1 MAGMGIFASMGFLR
15 RFLAIA
21 AFVVPALLA
30 SGRLYAQDSTLLQ
43 DTPRRAQ
50 PATAVPDSMRPVA
63 TDSTSPL
70 RQAVSA
76 PDTSLAFFNQLNPFI
91 DTGGKLFYRMESSFE
106 PPNKDFL
113 FYWLAGGVLVL
124 GIIRIAFSKYFSD
137 MLRIFSQT
145 TFRQKAIRDQLV
157 QNRLASLLMN
167 LFFCFSAGTFLY
179 QLGEYRHWFGAGTV
193 WWQQSLLCMAFVAAV
208 YAVKYLSI
216 HLSGWLF
223 GLREL
228 ADTYTFMVFLV
239 NKVVG
244 IMLLP
249 ASIALALGVAD
260 LKAMMVVA
268 SLFGLGFLFLY
279 RYVLAVPLLRQHVR
293 VIPFHFFIYFCAFE
307 IVPVLVIYKWM
318 LSIIGQ

>member
-1 MAGMGIFASMGFLR
+1 MVGMGIFVPMGFLR
-15 RFLAIA
+15 RLLVLAA
-21 AFVVPALLA
+21 VVIPALLA
-30 SGRLYAQDSTLLQ
+30 SGRLAAQDSTVQ
-43 DTPRRAQ
+43 EDTPLVLQ
-50 PATAVPDSMRPVA
+50 PAVATPDSLSPATTDTLARPPAIVE
-63 TDSTSPL
+63 
-70 RQAVSA
+70 
-76 PDTSLAFFNQLNPFI
+76 PDTTLAFFNQLNPFI
-91 DTGGKLFYRMESSFE
+91 DTGGSLFYRMESSFE
-106 PPNKDFL
+106 PPNKDLL

-179 QLGEYRHWFGAGTV
+179 QLGAYRQWFGPGTV
-193 WWQQSLLCMAFVAAV
+193 WWQQSVLCMAFVAAV
-208 YAVKYLSI
+208 YAVKYMTI

-307 IVPVLVIYKWM
+307 IVPVLVIYRWM